1 MGSLQLIDRLGLYST
16 IFTDPTSP
24 GNPAPTTTNWAIVY
38 TCLNELKSNETPGS
52 IYQSLVRSYD
62 AKYLSWVL
70 AAITPWSQMPLPQPA
85 KPGGKLPPPLGTT
98 VVREGLKCETKL
110 CNVVTGAFRHHEEI
124 TALKD
129 AIVEKK
135 EYTSKRDTV
144 GMTIRR
150 WDAQG
155 GHWRLQALF
164 ALLVEVLKR
173 DSKCKTLPTAKY
185 VPC

>member
-24 GNPAPTTTNWAIVY
+24 GNPAPATTNWAIVY

-155 GHWRLQALF
+155 GHWRLQAFF

-173 DSKCKTLPTAKY
+173 DSKCKTLPTTKY